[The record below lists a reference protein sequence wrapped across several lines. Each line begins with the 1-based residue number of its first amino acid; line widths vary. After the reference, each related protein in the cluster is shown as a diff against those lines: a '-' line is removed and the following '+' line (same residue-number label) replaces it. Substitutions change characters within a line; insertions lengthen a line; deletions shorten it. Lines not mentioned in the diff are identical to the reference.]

1 MIDALAQFFRWL
13 SDAHGINLSV
23 FYDRRDALQFWRGVG
38 VTVWLSLL
46 CIVLSTLIGV
56 VGAWLQQ
63 ARAAS
68 LRLGVA
74 AYVQF
79 FRNTPPLIQLYFF
92 FFAIGALLP
101 LGQDSAGNP
110 VPLVSNYGWAILSLS
125 LFAGAF
131 NIEIFRAGIEAVPT
145 ATVEAAQ
152 SLGLSR
158 RQVYLRILLPLALRF
173 SLPAYGNN
181 VVNLVKATTLAYAI
195 AVPETLYSAAAIW
208 SEELNVREM
217 MNVVLVVYLVLI
229 ALLVRALKG
238 LERALHVPGFGHQS

>member
-1 MIDALAQFFRWL
+1 MIDAIAQFFRWL
-13 SDAHGINLSV
+13 NDAHGLNFSV
-23 FYDRRDALQFWRGVG
+23 FYSKSDALHFWRGVG
-38 VTVWLSLL
+38 VTAWLSLV
-46 CIVLSTLIGV
+46 CIALSTLIGV
-56 VGAWLQQ
+56 AGAWLQQ

-68 LRLGVA
+68 VRLAVA

-101 LGQDSAGNP
+101 LGHDATGDP
-110 VPLVSNYGWAILSLS
+110 VPLVSNFGWAILSFS

-131 NIEIFRAGIEAVPT
+131 NVEIFRAGIEAVPT
-145 ATVEAAQ
+145 TTVEAGE

-158 RQVYLRILLPLALRF
+158 RQVYLRIVLPLALRV

-181 VVNLVKATTLAYAI
+181 VVNLVKTTTLAYAI
-195 AVPETLYSAAAIW
+195 AVPETLYAAAAIW

-217 MNVVLVVYLVLI
+217 MNVVLIVYLLLI
-229 ALLVRALKG
+229 ALLVLALKG
-238 LERALHVPGFGHQS
+238 WERALRVPGFGHQS